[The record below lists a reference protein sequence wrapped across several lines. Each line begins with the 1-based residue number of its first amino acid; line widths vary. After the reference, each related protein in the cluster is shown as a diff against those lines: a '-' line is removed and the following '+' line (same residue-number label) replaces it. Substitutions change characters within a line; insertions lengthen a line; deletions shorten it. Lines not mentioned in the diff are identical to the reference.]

1 MSGVMLFPFLGE
13 PWAAY
18 FQVLWGVL
26 MGVLAIKIVQAI
38 VLRRLR
44 RWAKRTQRRIDDR
57 LLETLEN
64 LLVPLGY
71 LAVFYVNLQALD
83 LQVLDF
89 AAKLRAPLTSLTM
102 TIGTV
107 LIIQLGSALVEYG
120 LRLYWNRN
128 LADETGQASFQ
139 ILIPSIRIVFWL
151 LGIIFLLDNLGF
163 NLSAVVTGLGIGG
176 VAIALASRG
185 VLEDL
190 FSYFAILFDRPFELG
205 DQIAFDTFR
214 GKVEHIG
221 IKTTRLRSLGGEQ
234 LVLSNSTIV
243 TAKLQNLTRME
254 ERRITQRLTLLPT
267 TTAQQLATVADRFKV
282 ILAIIPMTRFESASL
297 LQLSDQGFVFEM
309 VYHIQGNEAVV
320 AAQTQHQ
327 VNLKMIAEFE
337 ELGLEFAF
345 NPR

>member
-1 MSGVMLFPFLGE
+1 MLFPFLGE

-18 FQVLWGVL
+18 VQVLWGVV

-44 RWAKRTQRRIDDR
+44 RWAKRTQRRLDDR

-83 LQVLDF
+83 LQSLPL
-89 AAKLRAPLTSLTM
+89 ASSLRAPLNTLTM
-102 TIGTV
+102 TIVTV
-107 LIIQLGSALVEYG
+107 LIIQLVSALVEYG

-128 LADETGQASFQ
+128 LTDEASQATVQ
-139 ILIPSIRIVFWL
+139 ILIPSIRVVFWM

-205 DQIAFDTFR
+205 DQIAFETFR

-221 IKTTRLRSLGGEQ
+221 IKTTRLRSQGGEQ

-243 TAKLQNLTRME
+243 SAKLQNLTRMD
-254 ERRITQRLTLLPT
+254 ERRVGLRLTLLPT
-267 TTAQQLATVADRFKV
+267 TTAQELDHVADRLKTIV
-282 ILAIIPMTRFESASL
+282 TAIPTTRFESATL
-297 LQLSDQGFVFEM
+297 VQLSDLGFVVEL
-309 VYHIQGNEAVV
+309 VYHIQGNEV
-320 AAQTQHQ
+320 AAAARIQHR
-327 VNLKMIAEFE
+327 VTLKIVAEFE
-337 ELGLEFAF
+337 EVGLEFAF

>member
-1 MSGVMLFPFLGE
+1 MLFPVLGA

-18 FQVLWGVL
+18 LQVLWGVV
-26 MGVLAIKIVQAI
+26 MGVLAIKICQAI

-44 RWAKRTQRRIDDR
+44 RWAKRTQRRLDDR
-57 LLETLEN
+57 LLETLEH

-71 LAVFYVNLQALD
+71 LAVFYVNLQSLD
-83 LQVLDF
+83 LQALPL
-89 AAKLRAPLTSLTM
+89 AQSLRAPLNTLTM

-107 LIIQLGSALVEYG
+107 LIIQTLSALVEYG
-120 LRLYWNRN
+120 LRRYWNRN
-128 LADETGQASFQ
+128 LTDEASQATVQ
-139 ILIPSIRIVFWL
+139 ILIPSVRVVFWL

-221 IKTTRLRSLGGEQ
+221 IKTTRVRSLGGEQ

-254 ERRITQRLTLLPT
+254 ERRISLRLTLVPT
-267 TTAQQLATVADRFKV
+267 TTAQQLAAVPDQLKAIVAT
-282 ILAIIPMTRFESASL
+282 IPTNRFESATL
-297 LQLSDQGFVFEM
+297 LQLSDLGFVIEL
-309 VYHIQGNEAVV
+309 VYHIQGNEVT
-320 AAQTQHQ
+320 AAARIQHQ
-327 VNLKMIAEFE
+327 VTLKIVAEFGE
-337 ELGLEFAF
+337 VGLEFAF